1 MSTSHVIQQPVP
13 KVLLLGLVGG
23 VIGGFFG
30 IGGGIVLVPLIVY
43 ALKGDQH
50 TAHATSLGAIVLISI
65 ASMIRYAIDGNIDV
79 DFGIALGVG
88 AIVGSTI
95 GASIMHR
102 LSANTLRIVFSVVLI
117 VVGVRMVF

>member
-1 MSTSHVIQQPVP
+1 MSTSHAIQQPVL

-50 TAHATSLGAIVLISI
+50 TAHATSLGAIVFISI

-95 GASIMHR
+95 GAGVMHR

-117 VVGVRMVF
+117 VVGIRMVF

>member
-1 MSTSHVIQQPVP
+1 MSTSHAIQQPVP

>member
-1 MSTSHVIQQPVP
+1 MSTAHAIQQPAL
-13 KVLLLGLVGG
+13 KVLILGLVGG

-65 ASMIRYAIDGNIDV
+65 ASMIRYAIDGNIEF

-88 AIVGSTI
+88 GIVGSTI
-95 GASIMHR
+95 GAGVMHR

-117 VVGVRMVF
+117 VVGLRMVF